1 MPRVCFLCHQLE
13 QLVDD
18 PVLSEEIPLGES
30 LKLAFA
36 EHMDGLIAL
45 DGPLGREERHTPSP
59 RIDAAFDKSM
69 NMFHQ
74 IIPHSSRV
82 ATRRG
87 LHKPVSSSPPLKTG
101 RAPLRASGF
110 TPLVNLHEDIMK
122 RLCLCL
128 QLHGS
133 PPVDSLCVR

>member
-1 MPRVCFLCHQLE
+1 
-13 QLVDD
+13 
-18 PVLSEEIPLGES
+18 
-30 LKLAFA
+30 
-36 EHMDGLIAL
+36 MDGLIAL